1 MFSILATLRSEEIK
15 NMIQNARKNRS
26 PNAPGEANDM
36 IFIAKKLYDEIKG
49 VANQKRKY

>member
-1 MFSILATLRSEEIK
+1 MFSILTTLCSEEIK

-26 PNAPGEANDM
+26 LNIPGEANDM